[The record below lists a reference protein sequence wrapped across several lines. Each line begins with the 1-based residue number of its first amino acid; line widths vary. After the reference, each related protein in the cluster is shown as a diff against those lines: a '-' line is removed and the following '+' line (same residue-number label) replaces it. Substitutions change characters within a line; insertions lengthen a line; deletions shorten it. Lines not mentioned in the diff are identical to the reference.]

1 MINAILDFGV
11 LKSIGAV
18 AVIGLLI
25 YTFLPKKG
33 GRGNGSTSQK
43 SSQSSDT
50 KQE

>member
-11 LKSIGAV
+11 FKSIGAV
-18 AVIGLLI
+18 AIIGLLI

-33 GRGNGSTSQK
+33 GSSDGSTSQK
-43 SSQSSDT
+43 SSQSSST